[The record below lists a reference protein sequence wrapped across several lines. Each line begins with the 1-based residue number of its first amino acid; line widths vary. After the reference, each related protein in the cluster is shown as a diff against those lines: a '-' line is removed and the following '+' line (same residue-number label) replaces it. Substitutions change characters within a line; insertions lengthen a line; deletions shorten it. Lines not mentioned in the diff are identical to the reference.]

1 MYHYTLDS
9 KPTMVVASDT
19 DILILMVHFFAS
31 RLPDHD
37 LFLQTKKNQF
47 VNVSKIHITL
57 VMQLQSRCQQFS
69 SSPAVI

>member
-1 MYHYTLDS
+1 
-9 KPTMVVASDT
+9 MVIASDT
-19 DILILMVHFFAS
+19 DILILMVHLFAS

-37 LFLQTKKNQF
+37 WFLQTKKNQF